1 MEKQN
6 HEDLLRGRVSIID
19 YEYPSITLFLL
30 GGLLS
35 LLCRG
40 LLRRH
45 GFFTPF
51 HPPWI
56 DLLEK
61 LHEAGHTGN
70 MVAVSQIRRGHS
82 CPRLSHSR
90 DFKKAT
96 SSWLLSS
103 WLLSS

>member
-1 MEKQN
+1 MVSSPAETSFLNRRTQGFALLIMEKQN

-19 YEYPSITLFLL
+19 HEYPSITLFLL

-56 DLLEK
+56 DL
-61 LHEAGHTGN
+61 
-70 MVAVSQIRRGHS
+70 
-82 CPRLSHSR
+82 
-90 DFKKAT
+90 
-96 SSWLLSS
+96 
-103 WLLSS
+103 

>member
-1 MEKQN
+1 VAEFQSLIMN
-6 HEDLLRGRVSIID
+6 IHLSPYFFLVVFLAFFAGAFFVAMDSSPPFIRRGSI
-19 YEYPSITLFLL
+19 YK
-30 GGLLS
+30 
-35 LLCRG
+35 
-40 LLRRH
+40 
-45 GFFTPF
+45 
-51 HPPWI
+51 
-56 DLLEK
+56 K